1 MWNNCLKTVRKRPC
15 HLPFVK
21 ASHSCRPAS
30 LNIFLRYPFRLSTT
44 LWSLSGPPTI
54 IPRAHKSLFSF
65 ISSNNLSFPFS
76 RVSYTNTRDI
86 NPCFTKSR
94 IHANFSRI
102 YYIAKKS
109 RIHLNFSEIYYYHEF
124 TRTFLEFIISQKS
137 RIPGNFSQI
146 YYYREFSRT
155 FLKSI
160 ISRKI
165 TDSREYFVE
174 LIESGKLQEHQGA
187 NVLFLRM
194 FSFWNTLVKLDPDA
208 VIFDILRPRMTSSHL
223 DFIDIRR

>member
-94 IHANFSRI
+94 IHANFSQI
-102 YYIAKKS
+102 YYIAKRS

-124 TRTFLEFIISQKS
+124 TRTFLEFIISREVTNSWELFSNLLLS
-137 RIPGNFSQI
+137 RVLANFSQI
-146 YYYREFSRT
+146 YH
-155 FLKSI
+155 
-160 ISRKI
+160 I
-165 TDSREYFVE
+165 TGRHWFT
-174 LIESGKLQEHQGA
+174 
-187 NVLFLRM
+187 
-194 FSFWNTLVKLDPDA
+194 W
-208 VIFDILRPRMTSSHL
+208 IFRWIKRITKTAGTSTS
-223 DFIDIRR
+223 

>member
-94 IHANFSRI
+94 IHANFSQI
-102 YYIAKKS
+102 YREKVTNSPELFWNILLS
-109 RIHLNFSEIYYYHEF
+109 RIHANFSRIF
-124 TRTFLEFIISQKS
+124 SKS

-146 YYYREFSRT
+146 YYYREFLRT

-160 ISRKI
+160 ISREV

-174 LIESGKLQEHQGA
+174 LIESRKLQEHQRA
-187 NVLFLRM
+187 NVIFLRM

-223 DFIDIRR
+223 DFIDISR